1 MDKEVYGVMAGI
13 VGLLTVASFIGWFLG
28 RRAATASARATVENL
43 NARIK
48 AWWVMAAAV
57 AIPLLAGPT
66 GAVIFFGL
74 LSFLALREMITLTPT
89 RRADHRTL
97 FWAFFIITPLQYYLI
112 AIRWYGFF
120 SVLIPVYAF
129 LFIPVRS
136 ILSGDSRDFLRRVAE
151 IQWGLMVCVYC
162 VSHIPALLILQIPG
176 FSDSGQNAKLVLFLI
191 IVVQMSDVLQYV
203 FGKTLGR
210 RKIAPDVSPNKT
222 VEGFVGGVLSATA
235 LGTGLWWITPFT
247 PPQAAALSLM
257 LALLGF
263 AGGLTMSAIKRDSG
277 IKDFGNLIAGHG
289 GVLDRIDSLCFA
301 APIFFHVVRFFFDTG
316 S

>member
-1 MDKEVYGVMAGI
+1 MDRQTYWVLAGI
-13 VGLLTVASFIGWFLG
+13 VGVLILASLIGWILG
-28 RRAATASARATVENL
+28 KRAATDAARATARNL

-57 AIPLLAGPT
+57 AIVLMT
-66 GAVIFFGL
+66 GTVGSVIFFGL

-97 FWAFFIITPLQYYLI
+97 FWVFFIITPYHYYLI
-112 AIRWYGFF
+112 ATNWYGFF
-120 SVLIPVYAF
+120 TVLIPVYAF

-136 ILSGDSRDFLRRVAE
+136 ILSGDSRNFLGRVAE
-151 IQWGLMVCVYC
+151 IQWALMVCVYC
-162 VSHIPALLILQIPG
+162 VSHIPALMNLRIPG
-176 FSDSGQNAKLVLFLI
+176 YSSSGQNAKLVIFLI

-210 RKIAPDVSPNKT
+210 HKIAPDVSPNKT

-247 PPQAAALSLM
+247 PLQAAAFSLM
-257 LALLGF
+257 LTLLGF

-277 IKDFGNLIAGHG
+277 VKDFGHLIAGHG

-301 APIFFHVVRFFFDTG
+301 APVFFHVVRYFFDIA
-316 S
+316 